1 MIPERSLDV
10 LRAIVQDY
18 IASSEPVG
26 SKALVER
33 HSFGVS
39 AATIRNDMA
48 ILEEEQLITAPHTS
62 SGRVPTDKGY
72 RLFVDRL
79 NQVKPLSVA
88 EKQAIESFMSGS
100 ADLDEVL
107 GKTVRLLSQLTH
119 QVAMVQYPSLQQANI
134 RKFELIELSDSQLLM
149 ILVTDTGRIQQHL
162 IDLQVQFDPE
172 FVQQLRSKLTVLL
185 NGLPLTEVTPKLSG
199 FEGNFARENQPLVAK
214 VLGDLQV
221 LVDSNRTDKMIMA
234 GTSNLIK
241 REQDFRGQLTPVL
254 DAIEEQVILL
264 RLISEMQTDDRGVS
278 LGIGSENLAPG
289 LGSASIVVS
298 SYENAAGG
306 VAKVGV
312 IGPTR
317 MDYGSNIATVTA
329 VSRYLSKI
337 LGG

>member
-10 LRAIVQDY
+10 LKAIVQDY
-18 IASSEPVG
+18 IVSSEPVG
-26 SKALVER
+26 SKSLVER

-79 NQVKPLSVA
+79 NQVKPLSAA
-88 EKQAIESFMSGS
+88 ERLAIESFMVGS

-107 GKTVRLLSQLTH
+107 GRTVRLLSQLTQ
-119 QVAMVQYPSLQQANI
+119 QVAMVQYPSLQKATI
-134 RKFELIELSDSQLLM
+134 RKIELLDLSDSQLLL

-162 IDLQVQFDPE
+162 IDLPGSIDAQTVFD
-172 FVQQLRSKLTVLL
+172 LRSKLTALL
-185 NGLPLTEVTPKLSG
+185 ANVSLTEVANLLTG
-199 FEGNFARENQPLVAK
+199 FEQQFAPNQRAFATK
-214 VLGDLQV
+214 VVNDLLL
-221 LVDSNRTDKMIMA
+221 LVDTNQTEKMILA
-234 GTSNLIK
+234 GTANLIK
-241 REQDFRGQLTPVL
+241 REQDFRGHLSPVL
-254 DAIEEQVILL
+254 DAIEEQVVLL
-264 RLISEMQTDDRGVS
+264 RLISELPTDASGVS
-278 LGIGSENLAPG
+278 LGIGSENTSHG
-289 LGSASIVVS
+289 LQSASIVVS
-298 SYENAAGG
+298 GYENAVGG
-306 VAKVGV
+306 SAKVGV

-317 MDYGSNIATVTA
+317 MDYESNIATVSA